1 MAFKTKKLVVG
12 EQETDDLAPYDRIET
27 VPGIEKVLKNAHNNE
42 ILINQIRAN
51 LDKPRLVAQMIDT
64 MQPYKVVRER
74 GEHGDQIIA
83 LHGYRVEQRIGTG
96 KDGNTYVCTKY
107 LEGERKRGVPYHYII
122 KALSP
127 YAQGYNVVSKLY
139 FDNMQ
144 KITQRKQ
151 KPHGTLDQMIIK
163 GDMHY
168 RLLNENNE
176 LYTDTTSDISIWRRH
191 LSDIADMNYWLLKN
205 MGCAF
210 WDLGYG
216 NGKNYMQ
223 NSKGQIKWV
232 DYGGAGMVFVEKN
245 RWPADMSWELP
256 EIGQNNLL
264 NVKKNLVYANSDF
277 LMLEFLLHCEYWYCK
292 PNKELE
298 TNADIW
304 SSNIQ
309 LGPSVLADIK
319 KYMLPHILQWDL
331 TKNIYKD
338 FANNDWCDYMIWKK
352 LRDYIK

>member
-1 MAFKTKKLVVG
+1 MVFKTKKLVVG
-12 EQETDDLAPYDRIET
+12 EPESDIAPYDRIEA

-42 ILINQIRAN
+42 ILINQIAAN

-96 KDGNTYVCTKY
+96 KDGNTYVCTRY
-107 LEGERKRGVPYHYII
+107 LESERKRGVPYHYIV

-144 KITQRKQ
+144 NITQRKQ
-151 KPHGTLDQMIIK
+151 KPHGLLDQMIIK

-176 LYTDTTSDISIWRRH
+176 LYTDTTSDISIWRKH
-191 LSDIADMNYWLLKN
+191 LSDIADMNHWLLRN

-223 NSKGQIKWV
+223 NLKGQIKWV
-232 DYGGAGMVFVEKN
+232 DYGGAGIVFVEKN

-292 PNKELE
+292 PNKRLE
-298 TNADIW
+298 TNADLW

-309 LGPSVLADIK
+309 LRPSVLADIK
-319 KYMLPHILQWDL
+319 NYMLPDILQWDL

-338 FANNDWCDYMIWKK
+338 FANNDWCDYMTWKK